1 MIAYTEKQLFF
12 RDETKL
18 PLCLAAYWDNNSN
31 SFPCGI
37 HDAKLK
43 ISLACFCTEWMCSAA
58 VFKKNAVGLKK
69 VS

>member
-1 MIAYTEKQLFF
+1 MELEKKKIAYTEKQLLF

-43 ISLACFCTEWMCSAA
+43 ISLPDTKWDT
-58 VFKKNAVGLKK
+58 FKHKYTNGL
-69 VS
+69 